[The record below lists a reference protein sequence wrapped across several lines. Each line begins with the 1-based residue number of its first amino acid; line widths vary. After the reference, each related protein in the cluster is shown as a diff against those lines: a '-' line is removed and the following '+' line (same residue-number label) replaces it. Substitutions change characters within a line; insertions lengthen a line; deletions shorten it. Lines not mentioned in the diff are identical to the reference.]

1 MIYDVLLYEYNII
14 LIFCAADGGEMEEK
28 MSISARNQIAGK
40 IESVQEGSV
49 NAIVTLK
56 TEGGSTITST
66 ISMSAVKEL
75 ELVPGKEATAVIKAT
90 EVMIGIGDM
99 KISARNQLTGEIVKV
114 EEGAV
119 NAIVTLKTNDGSTV
133 TSTISIAAVKELGLA
148 PGVKA
153 KAVIKSTEVMIA
165 V

>member
-1 MIYDVLLYEYNII
+1 
-14 LIFCAADGGEMEEK
+14 
-28 MSISARNQIAGK
+28 MSISARNQITGK
-40 IESVQEGSV
+40 IESVQEGAV

-75 ELVPGKEATAVIKAT
+75 ELVPGREATAVIKAT
-90 EVMIGIGDM
+90 EVMIGMGDM
-99 KISARNQLTGEIVKV
+99 KLSARNQLAGEIVKI
-114 EEGAV
+114 EEGVV
-119 NAIVTLKTNDGSTV
+119 NASVTLKIDGGSTV

-153 KAVIKSTEVMIA
+153 KAIIKSTGVMIA